1 MPRKFGKMRRC
12 KDAPGFK
19 APKEGETVHLKASG
33 KVQLKKLPTFKRLGS
48 VRDTKFGRLV
58 HVIRVQ
64 PTAERIALEE
74 NLEDYLERLENSSMR
89 DDGRARDCVHLVASG
104 FRKVA
109 ASSPAALLGMVE
121 RRICRLQASGPACI
135 SSTAFGSDETGVNSI
150 EEPALMSLAFFPG
163 EPDHLQA
170 LSWHCRP
177 AIEKE
182 AKIVAL
188 ESVVGRITLKQS
200 GKVVIFTEYLD
211 TQDMIVRALS
221 HYPGIEVAKI
231 RGGMKPT
238 EFHGEIERFNGAANV
253 LVCTDVASEG
263 LNLHH
268 RCSTVV
274 HYDSHWNAQ
283 RLEQR
288 NGRVHRYGQTKTVD
302 IYVLQGDDTHDRR
315 IRQVEEAGL
324 KIACLD
330 LATVSAEFEYEA
342 YSHAIKGDASTRA
355 DLCTV
360 LASRVDDKAGGVAET
375 VGGLE
380 AEQTP
385 SRDAAGCSTVHA
397 DDLRNG
403 PALTSSVPTT
413 ADIMRFVADMGPSA
427 GLGVRIIDAAR
438 ERFELDFSRWPTR
451 RYREFEGADVVAVT
465 TNRKTANAAGESVVL
480 LLFKSGLVQDL
491 VHLALN
497 GTLPPATR
505 LS

>member
-150 EEPALMSLAFFPG
+150 EEAALMSLAFFPG

-302 IYVLQGDDTHDRR
+302 IYVLQGM
-315 IRQVEEAGL
+315 IRTIGAFGRWKKQVS
-324 KIACLD
+324 K
-330 LATVSAEFEYEA
+330 
-342 YSHAIKGDASTRA
+342 
-355 DLCTV
+355 
-360 LASRVDDKAGGVAET
+360 
-375 VGGLE
+375 
-380 AEQTP
+380 
-385 SRDAAGCSTVHA
+385 
-397 DDLRNG
+397 
-403 PALTSSVPTT
+403 
-413 ADIMRFVADMGPSA
+413 
-427 GLGVRIIDAAR
+427 
-438 ERFELDFSRWPTR
+438 
-451 RYREFEGADVVAVT
+451 
-465 TNRKTANAAGESVVL
+465 
-480 LLFKSGLVQDL
+480 
-491 VHLALN
+491 
-497 GTLPPATR
+497 
-505 LS
+505 